1 MQELTYQVQSCRTRA
16 AHSLP
21 SCRAQAAGV
30 HLAHIAHADNTD
42 ALAVI
47 HCDCVYTLRC
57 VCRALC
63 SAHVEGFAELRRAKS
78 RLFYALAAM
87 TKQSSLSRGAHLN
100 NCKSSTSPRTPH
112 DRQPVKLIHSQHASQ
127 EEGRARCAGEHP
139 GTTRPETQHCACT
152 PASERRTD
160 DFCSLVPRSVRAS
173 SSLALPASSPRST
186 IPSST
191 SPICLAAKPSRVSPV
206 A

>member
-1 MQELTYQVQSCRTRA
+1 VLCTHFHPAALRRRA
-16 AHSLP
+16 YILP
-21 SCRAQAAGV
+21 MSPMPIIPTLLRSFIV
-30 HLAHIAHADNTD
+30 IAYT
-42 ALAVI
+42 
-47 HCDCVYTLRC
+47 HCGAC
-57 VCRALC
+57 VCRARC
-63 SAHVEGFAELRRAKS
+63 SAHVEEFAELRRAKS

-87 TKQSSLSRGAHLN
+87 TKRRSLSRGAHLN

-112 DRQPVKLIHSQHASQ
+112 DRQPVKLIHSQYASQ

-139 GTTRPETQHCACT
+139 GTTRPKTQHCACS
-152 PASERRTD
+152 PAHERRTD

-173 SSLALPASSPRST
+173 SSSALPASSPRST